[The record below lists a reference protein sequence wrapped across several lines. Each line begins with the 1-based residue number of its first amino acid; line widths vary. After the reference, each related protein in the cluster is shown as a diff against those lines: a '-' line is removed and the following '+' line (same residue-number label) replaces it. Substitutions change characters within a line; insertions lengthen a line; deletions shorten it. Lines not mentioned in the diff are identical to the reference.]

1 MRRNNGQSLQQV
13 IAELAE
19 STGMRERL
27 DEQAIRA
34 FWADL
39 AGAMIGRHTVQLRL
53 KRQRLAI
60 KVDSA
65 PLRHE
70 LTYQREGLA
79 RLINE
84 RLGREVVQEVVVE

>member
-13 IAELAE
+13 IADLAE

-34 FWADL
+34 FWPDL

-53 KRQRLAI
+53 KRDRLAI

-65 PLRHE
+65 PLRQE
-70 LTYQREGLA
+70 LTFQREGL
-79 RLINE
+79 RKLINE
-84 RLGREVVQEVVVE
+84 RLGRVVVKEVVID

>member
-13 IAELAE
+13 IADLAE

-27 DEQAIRA
+27 DEQAIRS
-34 FWADL
+34 FWPDL

-53 KRQRLAI
+53 KRDRLAI

-70 LTYQREGLA
+70 LTFQREGL
-79 RLINE
+79 RKLINE
-84 RLGREVVQEVVVE
+84 RLGRVVVKEVVID